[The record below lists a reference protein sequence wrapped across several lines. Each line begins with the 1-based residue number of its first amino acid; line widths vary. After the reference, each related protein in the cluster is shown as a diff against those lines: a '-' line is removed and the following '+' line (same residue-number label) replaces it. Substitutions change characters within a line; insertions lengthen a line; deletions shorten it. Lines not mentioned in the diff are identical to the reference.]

1 GYGLRGIMP
10 FLTDFLRIINP
21 VSIWFFEVAFVT
33 PDSRMNLPKL
43 AVVVFLQLP
52 LFFVRKC
59 GVWSG
64 RNGFLPVIS
73 VGGVVYTM
81 QNSGLGMV

>member
-1 GYGLRGIMP
+1 MI
-10 FLTDFLRIINP
+10 RIVNP
-21 VSIWFFEVAFVT
+21 LSIWFFEVAFVT

-43 AVVVFLQLP
+43 AVVELLQLP

-64 RNGFLPVIS
+64 RNGLLSVIS

-81 QNSGLGMV
+81 QNSGLGVV